1 MTTAEIVIPKSGTD
15 IKFAYII
22 PDDFENEAETGR
34 AALVPL
40 KNRTVYG
47 FIYGVKK
54 IDEEEKEFIKPDKPI
69 KLKNVL
75 RISKASFFTE
85 SRKDIFN
92 FLAAYYHENISGVF
106 DAVLPSIDVKRFD
119 LLDKYFEEAESF
131 NQTSA
136 SGPVSK
142 YISKKSGDF
151 SEENNSDILNER
163 LTNGFLSKAGYE
175 LTKDQENAVNFIKE
189 SISEG
194 FYKTFLL
201 HGVTASG
208 KTEVYFNLIDYVLS
222 LNKQVIITVPE
233 IFITNQFIYLIKK
246 RFENLIKQNG
256 FAVFHSKISRK
267 EKLINHIR
275 IMNGGVKLIL
285 GARSAVFSP
294 LKNPGLIIIDEEHD
308 GSYKQQSGLLYNARD
323 VAVMIAKKTS
333 SVCILGSATP
343 SLESYYN
350 ASVLKKYE
358 YIYIKNRVKGKT
370 LPDIQ
375 LINLKSEFKTL
386 TKKEFKDKIL
396 SEETIKLITENIDAE
411 KQVLLFLNRRGFSTF
426 LICTSCGHQF
436 LCKNCAISLVYHK
449 HKDGKKTEINT
460 DNNISHEILECH
472 YCGYKEKVPKLCP
485 ECGMDTIEPYGI
497 GVQKLE
503 EHVKSLFSNYSR
515 SSYEYR
521 DACGD
526 LDMTLNE
533 LNGEKNGIIIERI
546 DSDIAKKGK
555 KGAEIFKKMHDKKID
570 ILIGTQ
576 IIAKGHDFPNVGLV
590 VVIFADSLLNLPDF
604 RSAEKAFQIL
614 TQVAGRAGRGTDKGK
629 IAVQTF
635 IPDNYL
641 LKYTAAHDIKG
652 FYEKELEIR
661 KEYGYPPYSRIIALK
676 LTDKNI
682 EALRETALNLKKS
695 IENIIDIKIKSGDFS
710 GGGDNCNISI
720 LGPSPCPIE
729 KIDNEYRYQLILK
742 STAPAANLHKLVS
755 ALKIDANLFK
765 SFSSGKIVVDVD
777 PDVLM

>member
-15 IKFAYII
+15 IKFTYII
-22 PDDFENEAETGR
+22 PDNLESEAETGR

-47 FIYGVKK
+47 FIYDVR
-54 IDEEEKEFIKPDKPI
+54 KEFLKQDKPI

-75 RISKASFFTE
+75 RISKATFFTE

-92 FLAAYYHENISGVF
+92 FLAGYYHENISGVF

-131 NQTSA
+131 NKTS
-136 SGPVSK
+136 GRVSK
-142 YISKKSGDF
+142 YISKKSEDF
-151 SEENNSDILNER
+151 HEENNSDILNER

-246 RFENLIKQNG
+246 RFENLVKQNA

-294 LKNPGLIIIDEEHD
+294 LINPGLIIIDEEHD

-396 SEETIKLITENIDAE
+396 SEETIKLITENILAE

-449 HKDGKKTEINT
+449 HKDGKKKEINT
-460 DNNISHEILECH
+460 NISQEILECH

-497 GVQKLE
+497 GIQKLE

-515 SSYEYR
+515 RSYGYEKTECK
-521 DACGD
+521 DDGED
-526 LDMTLNE
+526 LDTAAGE
-533 LNGEKNGIIIERI
+533 LESNGEKNKKNGIIIERI

-555 KGAEIFKKMHDKKID
+555 TGAEIFKKMHDKKID

-641 LKYTAAHDIKG
+641 LRYTAAHDIKG

-661 KEYGYPPYSRIIALK
+661 KEYGYPPYSKIIALK

-682 EALRETALNLKKS
+682 DALIETALNLKKS

-710 GGGDNCNISI
+710 GDGYNGNIRI

-729 KIDNEYRYQLILK
+729 KIDNDFRYQLILK
-742 STAPAANLHKLVS
+742 SPPPAANLHKLVS

-765 SFSSGKIVVDVD
+765 SFSSRKIVVDVD

>member
-1 MTTAEIVIPKSGTD
+1 MTTADIVIPKSGTD
-15 IKFAYII
+15 IKFTYII
-22 PDDFENEAETGR
+22 PEDFESEAETGR
-34 AALVPL
+34 AVLVSL

-47 FIYGVKK
+47 FIYDVKK
-54 IDEEEKEFIKPDKPI
+54 DDDEEKENLKQNKPI

-75 RISKASFFTE
+75 RISRASFFTD

-92 FLAAYYHENISGVF
+92 FLASYYHENISRVF
-106 DAVLPSIDVKRFD
+106 DTVLPSLDVKRFD

-131 NQTSA
+131 DQSSA
-136 SGPVSK
+136 SVSEQAEDFL
-142 YISKKSGDF
+142 KK
-151 SEENNSDILNER
+151 NNRGNLK
-163 LTNGFLSKAGYE
+163 LQGQYANGFLSKAGYE
-175 LTKDQENAVNFIKE
+175 LTKDQENAVNLIKE
-189 SISEG
+189 SISDG

-246 RFENLIKQNG
+246 RFEKLLKQNA
-256 FAVFHSKISRK
+256 FAVFHSKISKK

-275 IMNGGVKLIL
+275 IMNGDIKLIL

-323 VAVMIAKKTS
+323 AAVMIAKKTS

-370 LPDIQ
+370 LPDIE

-396 SEETIKLITENIDAE
+396 SEETVKLITENIAAE
-411 KQVLLFLNRRGFSTF
+411 KQVLLFLNRRGCSTF

-449 HKDGKKTEINT
+449 HKNEKKTEINP
-460 DNNISHEILECH
+460 DISQEMLECH
-472 YCGYKEKVPKLCP
+472 YCGHKEKVPKLCP

-503 EHVKSLFSNYSR
+503 EHVKSLFSN
-515 SSYEYR
+515 
-521 DACGD
+521 
-526 LDMTLNE
+526 
-533 LNGEKNGIIIERI
+533 GEKNGIVIERI

-555 KGAEIFKKMHDKKID
+555 TGAEIFKKMREKKID

-576 IIAKGHDFPNVGLV
+576 IIAKGHDFPDVGLV

-614 TQVAGRAGRGTDKGK
+614 TQVAGRAGRGADKGK

-641 LKYTAAHDIKG
+641 LRHTAAHDIKG

-676 LTDKNI
+676 LTGKNI
-682 EALRETALNLKKS
+682 ETLRETALNLKKS
-695 IENIIDIKIKSGDFS
+695 IENIINLKIKSGDFFA
-710 GGGDNCNISI
+710 GGDNGGISI

-729 KIDNEYRYQLILK
+729 KIDNDFRYQLILK
-742 STAPAANLHKLVS
+742 SPPPAANLHKLVS
-755 ALKIDANLFK
+755 ALKMDANLFK
-765 SFSSGKIVVDVD
+765 SFSSRKIVVDVD

>member
-15 IKFAYII
+15 IKFTYII
-22 PDDFENEAETGR
+22 PDDFESEAETGR

-47 FIYGVKK
+47 FIYDVKK
-54 IDEEEKEFIKPDKPI
+54 IDGKEKESISPDKPI

-75 RISKASFFTE
+75 RVSKASFFTE

-92 FLAAYYHENISGVF
+92 FLASYYHENISGVF

-136 SGPVSK
+136 SVPVSK
-142 YISKKSGDF
+142 HISKKSGDF
-151 SEENNSDILNER
+151 SEENNS
-163 LTNGFLSKAGYE
+163 NGFLSKAGYE

-246 RFENLIKQNG
+246 RFENLIKQNA

-308 GSYKQQSGLLYNARD
+308 GSYKQQSGLFYNARD

-333 SVCILGSATP
+333 SICILGSATP

-396 SEETIKLITENIDAE
+396 SDETIKLITENIAAE
-411 KQVLLFLNRRGFSTF
+411 KQVLMFLNRRGFSTF

-460 DNNISHEILECH
+460 DNNISREILECH

-503 EHVKSLFSNYSR
+503 EHVKSLFSN
-515 SSYEYR
+515 
-521 DACGD
+521 
-526 LDMTLNE
+526 
-533 LNGEKNGIIIERI
+533 GEKNKKNGIIIERI

-555 KGAEIFKKMHDKKID
+555 TGAEIFKKMHDKKID

-695 IENIIDIKIKSGDFS
+695 IENIIDAKIKCGDFS
-710 GGGDNCNISI
+710 GSGDNCNISI

-742 STAPAANLHKLVS
+742 SPAPAANLHKLIS

>member
-1 MTTAEIVIPKSGTD
+1 MTTADIVIPKSGTD
-15 IKFAYII
+15 IKFTYII
-22 PDDFENEAETGR
+22 PDDFESEAETGR

-47 FIYGVKK
+47 FIYDVKK
-54 IDEEEKEFIKPDKPI
+54 NDDEEKENLKQNKPI

-75 RISKASFFTE
+75 RISRVSFFTE

-106 DAVLPSIDVKRFD
+106 DTVLPSLDAKRFD

-131 NQTSA
+131 NQSS
-136 SGPVSK
+136 SGV
-142 YISKKSGDF
+142 YGQAEDFLKK
-151 SEENNSDILNER
+151 NNSGNLKPQGQYAD
-163 LTNGFLSKAGYE
+163 GFLSKAGYE
-175 LTKDQENAVNFIKE
+175 LTKDQENAVNLIKE

-246 RFENLIKQNG
+246 RFENLLKQNA
-256 FAVFHSKISRK
+256 FAVFHSKISKK

-275 IMNGGVKLIL
+275 IMSGGVKLIL

-358 YIYIKNRVKGKT
+358 YIYIKDRVKGKT
-370 LPDIQ
+370 LPDIE

-396 SEETIKLITENIDAE
+396 SEETIKLITENISAE

-449 HKDGKKTEINT
+449 HKNGKKTGINS
-460 DNNISHEILECH
+460 DISHEILECH
-472 YCGYKEKVPKLCP
+472 YCGHKEKVPKLCP

-503 EHVKSLFSNYSR
+503 EYVKSLFSN
-515 SSYEYR
+515 
-521 DACGD
+521 
-526 LDMTLNE
+526 
-533 LNGEKNGIIIERI
+533 GEKNGIAIERI

-555 KGAEIFKKMHDKKID
+555 TGAEIFKKMREKKID

-576 IIAKGHDFPNVGLV
+576 IIAKGHDFPDVGLA

-614 TQVAGRAGRGTDKGK
+614 TQVAGRAGRGADKGK

-641 LKYTAAHDIKG
+641 LRYTAAHDIKG

-682 EALRETALNLKKS
+682 ETLRETALNLKKS
-695 IENIIDIKIKSGDFS
+695 IENIIDTKIKSGDFA
-710 GGGDNCNISI
+710 GGDNGGISI

-729 KIDNEYRYQLILK
+729 KIDNKFRYQLILK
-742 STAPAANLHKLVS
+742 SSPPAANLHKLVS

-765 SFSSGKIVVDVD
+765 SFSSRKIIADVD

>member
-1 MTTAEIVIPKSGTD
+1 MAKADIVIPKSGTD
-15 IKFAYII
+15 IKFTYRI
-22 PDDFENEAETGR
+22 PDDFESEAETGR
-34 AALVPL
+34 QVLVSL

-47 FIYGVKK
+47 FIYDVKK
-54 IDEEEKEFIKPDKPI
+54 DDEEEKENLKQNKPI

-131 NQTSA
+131 NQSSA
-136 SGPVSK
+136 LVSEQVVDFR
-142 YISKKSGDF
+142 KK
-151 SEENNSDILNER
+151 NNSDNLKHGR
-163 LTNGFLSKAGYE
+163 QSVNGFLSKAGYE
-175 LTKDQENAVNFIKE
+175 LTKDQENAVNLIKE

-246 RFENLIKQNG
+246 RFENLLKQNA
-256 FAVFHSKISRK
+256 FAVFHSKISKK

-275 IMNGGVKLIL
+275 IMNGGIKLVL

-323 VAVMIAKKTS
+323 VAVITAKKTS

-370 LPDIQ
+370 LPDIE

-396 SEETIKLITENIDAE
+396 SEETIKLITENIAAE

-449 HKDGKKTEINT
+449 HKNGKKTGINP
-460 DNNISHEILECH
+460 DISHEILECH
-472 YCGYKEKVPKLCP
+472 YCGHKEKVPKLCP

-503 EHVKSLFSNYSR
+503 EHVRSLFS
-515 SSYEYR
+515 
-521 DACGD
+521 
-526 LDMTLNE
+526 
-533 LNGEKNGIIIERI
+533 NGEKNGIIIERI

-555 KGAEIFKKMHDKKID
+555 TGAEIFKKMREKKID

-576 IIAKGHDFPNVGLV
+576 IIAKGHDFSNVGLA

-614 TQVAGRAGRGTDKGK
+614 TQVAGRAGRGADKGK
-629 IAVQTF
+629 IAIQTF

-641 LKYTAAHDIKG
+641 LRHTAAHDIKG

-682 EALRETALNLKKS
+682 ETLRETALNLKKS
-695 IENIIDIKIKSGDFS
+695 IENIINLKIKSGDFFA
-710 GGGDNCNISI
+710 GGDNGGISI

-729 KIDNEYRYQLILK
+729 KIDNDFRYQLILK
-742 STAPAANLHKLVS
+742 SLPPAANLHKLVS
-755 ALKIDANLFK
+755 ALKMDANLFK
-765 SFSSGKIVVDVD
+765 SFSSRKIVVDVD

>member
-15 IKFAYII
+15 IKFTYII

-47 FIYGVKK
+47 FIYDVKK
-54 IDEEEKEFIKPDKPI
+54 DDDEKKEHGKLDKQI

-92 FLAAYYHENISGVF
+92 FLASYYHENISGVF
-106 DAVLPSIDVKRFD
+106 DAVLPSLDLKRFD

-131 NQTSA
+131 NHSSVQ
-136 SGPVSK
+136 VSK
-142 YISKKSGDF
+142 QSDECRKKNNFDNLK
-151 SEENNSDILNER
+151 SERQSV
-163 LTNGFLSKAGYE
+163 NGFLSKAGYE
-175 LTKDQENAVNFIKE
+175 LTKDQENAINLIKE
-189 SISEG
+189 SISDG
-194 FYKTFLL
+194 FYKTFLI

-222 LNKQVIITVPE
+222 LNKQIIITVPE
-233 IFITNQFIYLIKK
+233 IFITNQFVYLIKK
-246 RFENLIKQNG
+246 RFENLLKQNA
-256 FAVFHSKISRK
+256 FAVFHSKISKK

-275 IMNGGVKLIL
+275 IMNGDVKLIL
-285 GARSAVFSP
+285 GARSSVFSP

-370 LPDIQ
+370 LPDIE

-386 TKKEFKDKIL
+386 AKKEFKDKIL
-396 SEETIKLITENIDAE
+396 SEETIKLITENIAAE

-449 HKDGKKTEINT
+449 HKNGKKMERNT
-460 DNNISHEILECH
+460 DISREILECH

-503 EHVKSLFSNYSR
+503 EHVRSLFSNYK
-515 SSYEYR
+515 
-521 DACGD
+521 
-526 LDMTLNE
+526 NE
-533 LNGEKNGIIIERI
+533 IIIERI
-546 DSDIAKKGK
+546 DSDIAKKSRA
-555 KGAEIFKKMHDKKID
+555 GAEIFKKMREKKID

-614 TQVAGRAGRGTDKGK
+614 TQVAGRAGRGSDKGK

-641 LKYTAAHDIKG
+641 LRHTAAHDIKG

-682 EALRETALNLKKS
+682 ETLRETALNLKKS
-695 IENIIDIKIKSGDFS
+695 IENIIGIKIKSGDFS
-710 GGGDNCNISI
+710 GDSHSGGISI

-729 KIDNEYRYQLILK
+729 KIDNEFRYQLILK
-742 STAPAANLHKLVS
+742 SPPPAANLHKLVS
-755 ALKIDANLFK
+755 ALKTDANLFK
-765 SFSSGKIVVDVD
+765 SFSSRKIAVDVD

>member
-15 IKFAYII
+15 IKFTYII
-22 PDDFENEAETGR
+22 PDDLNSEAETGR
-34 AALVPL
+34 AVLVQL

-47 FIYGVKK
+47 FIYGIKK
-54 IDEEEKEFIKPDKPI
+54 TDDEEKESVKDSKPI

-75 RISKASFFTE
+75 RISKATFFTE

-92 FLAAYYHENISGVF
+92 FLTGYYHENISGVF

-131 NQTSA
+131 NQSPA
-136 SGPVSK
+136 DVSK
-142 YISKKSGDF
+142 QEKHLLK
-151 SEENNSDILNER
+151 ENNPDILNSER
-163 LTNGFLSKAGYE
+163 QPVNGFLSKAEYE

-189 SISEG
+189 YISNG

-222 LNKQVIITVPE
+222 LNKQIIITVPE

-246 RFENLIKQNG
+246 RFENLIKQNA

-267 EKLINHIR
+267 EKLINHFR

-294 LKNPGLIIIDEEHD
+294 LINPGLIIIDEEHD

-396 SEETIKLITENIDAE
+396 SEETIKLITENILAR

-449 HKDGKKTEINT
+449 HKDGRKKEIHT
-460 DNNISHEILECH
+460 DISQEILECH

-515 SSYEYR
+515 SSYEYK

-555 KGAEIFKKMHDKKID
+555 TGAEIFKKMHDKKID

-576 IIAKGHDFPNVGLV
+576 IIAKGHDFPDVGLA

-641 LKYTAAHDIKG
+641 LRYTAAHDIKG
-652 FYEKELEIR
+652 FYEKELDIR
-661 KEYGYPPYSRIIALK
+661 KEYGYPPYSKIIALK

-682 EALRETALNLKKS
+682 DALIETALNLKKS

-710 GGGDNCNISI
+710 GGVNGNISI

-729 KIDNEYRYQLILK
+729 KIDNNYRYQLILK
-742 STAPAANLHKLVS
+742 SPPPAANLHKLAS
-755 ALKIDANLFK
+755 ALKMDANLFK
-765 SFSSGKIVVDVD
+765 SFSSRKIVVDVD